1 MVSLETSGTLRDVE
15 SQNLTDTIALDMN
28 VLTLTSD
35 FLSLNDI
42 RQTLELRLFPIT
54 SNKQKQTV
62 NKKHSQLYLLYFF
75 RINTDK
81 IPLFLDWLINLMLNK
96 TSDVR
101 WWVCVV
107 DCYWWCSYLATTTSP
122 PSQVAVKHP
131 LQNPI
136 LFNYFAKQT
145 QLSSGENICN
155 KTKSLKRRER
165 GELKLKRWMVMKVDW
180 WLKMIDD

>member
-62 NKKHSQLYLLYFF
+62 NKKRSQLYLLYFF

-81 IPLFLDWLINLMLNK
+81 IPLFLD
-96 TSDVR
+96 
-101 WWVCVV
+101 
-107 DCYWWCSYLATTTSP
+107 
-122 PSQVAVKHP
+122 
-131 LQNPI
+131 
-136 LFNYFAKQT
+136 
-145 QLSSGENICN
+145 
-155 KTKSLKRRER
+155 
-165 GELKLKRWMVMKVDW
+165 
-180 WLKMIDD
+180 

>member
-62 NKKHSQLYLLYFF
+62 NTASFYLLYFF

-101 WWVCVV
+101 WWLCVV
-107 DCYWWCSYLATTTSP
+107 DCSWWCSYLATTTSP

-145 QLSSGENICN
+145 QLSSGENICKN
-155 KTKSLKRRER
+155 PEIMRE
-165 GELKLKRWMVMKVDW
+165 KDCWNFSYW
-180 WLKMIDD
+180 TS

>member
-62 NKKHSQLYLLYFF
+62 NKKHSQLL
-75 RINTDK
+75 
-81 IPLFLDWLINLMLNK
+81 PSLFL
-96 TSDVR
+96 
-101 WWVCVV
+101 
-107 DCYWWCSYLATTTSP
+107 
-122 PSQVAVKHP
+122 
-131 LQNPI
+131 
-136 LFNYFAKQT
+136 
-145 QLSSGENICN
+145 
-155 KTKSLKRRER
+155 
-165 GELKLKRWMVMKVDW
+165 
-180 WLKMIDD
+180 